1 MARIYGLNGLIRGR
15 QGNNVFSIQNGTQ
28 VLKVY
33 NPAVANPRT
42 DAQELQ
48 RAKFALVGKIS
59 GCAPSAAFVG
69 LSGNSA
75 RARRANFVSRSVRA
89 AVATATAN
97 GYTASIAYSDILF
110 STGALDKFSTGV
122 TATASISSSGLVT
135 VSIPAMALF
144 QNAPTGYGEMVVVG
158 CFDGSSSPLDNFQV
172 GLRST
177 SAATTLSFDLRSNAS
192 AVVVVWYCPFVTS
205 SRRAG
210 MLSGYLGTNNTSNSI
225 ELISRILAYA
235 SDAQWGN
242 SLSSAPIL
250 VNPTNHAI
258 SPSPSDT
265 RDGNEDQPSSETRKN
280 K

>member
-42 DAQELQ
+42 EAQELQ

-69 LSGNSA
+69 LAGSSA
-75 RARRANFVSRSVRA
+75 RSRRANFVSRCVRA
-89 AVATATAN
+89 AVATATADS
-97 GYTASIAYSDILF
+97 YTANIAYSDILF
-110 STGALDKFSTGV
+110 STGALDKYSTGV
-122 TATASISSSGLVT
+122 TATASITSSGLVT
-135 VSIPAMALF
+135 VTIPTMALF
-144 QNAPTGYGEMVVVG
+144 SNAPAGYGEMVVVG

-172 GLRST
+172 GLRNTSSAST
-177 SAATTLSFDLRSNAS
+177 FSFDLRSNAS

-210 MLSGYLGTNNTSNSI
+210 MLSGYLGTNSTSNSI
-225 ELISRILAYA
+225 ELIARVLAYA

-242 SLSSAPIL
+242 SLASTPIL
-250 VNPTNHAI
+250 VNPINNAV
-258 SPSPSDT
+258 SPSPSDR
-265 RDGNEDQPSSETRKN
+265 RDEDEGQPPSETK
-280 K
+280 KEK